1 MGKGEGADPTMSR
14 LSIAQAVGLVSAAA
28 EASHPRPSGF
38 LPKIDPQL
46 ALTYMAQL
54 HSQTPP
60 RWQEEP
66 DPFWGPAKATGCP
79 PPEAGALGLV
89 SCAESVQRD
98 CPPRRYGL
106 NGLSQQGR
114 TRLRQAGALMEEQR
128 RCCGFWTITL
138 PDACLWWL
146 GHNDAWPRFQ
156 NAIRH
161 RLVRR
166 LQQRGVTPW
175 VAGVVELHPGRSARE
190 GQALPHLHVL
200 YRGRESGRRPW
211 AIRPSEFDELVR
223 MALAAAGLHWR
234 GPLDRCKV
242 EPVKFSVRRYL
253 SKYISKPSRLP
264 GSDSLWVGNP
274 VLCPRQWFFV
284 SKAIMSVILES
295 IKELPASFP
304 VFLLD
309 RRQENRRGQ
318 LYHAQ
323 LLSLDRPGA
332 PAAWRLVFR
341 SPWALF
347 RCWEIYEQAV
357 GWWPVQPL
365 PLRDNDSS
373 VPRVDPIGHQHV

>member
-1 MGKGEGADPTMSR
+1 MR

-28 EASHPRPSGF
+28 AVSHPRPRGF

-46 ALTYMAQL
+46 VLTYVSQL
-54 HSQTPP
+54 HNPP
-60 RWQEEP
+60 PPLWEEEP
-66 DPFWGPAKATGCP
+66 DPFWGPPKAPGCT
-79 PPEAGALGLV
+79 PPEPGALGLV

-106 NGLSQQGR
+106 RGLSQQGR

-200 YRGRESGRRPW
+200 YRGRECGRKGW
-211 AIRPSEFDELVR
+211 AIRPSEFDDLVR

-234 GPLDRCKV
+234 GALDRCKV
-242 EPVKFSVRRYL
+242 EPVRFSVRRYL
-253 SKYISKPSRLP
+253 SKYISKPSRL
-264 GSDSLWVGNP
+264 GTAERIFVGNP
-274 VLCPRQWFFV
+274 VLCPRQWFFI
-284 SKAIMSVILES
+284 SKAIMSVILEN
-295 IKELPASFP
+295 IKELPVMFA
-304 VFLLD
+304 VFLLE

-323 LLSLDRPGA
+323 QLALDRPGA
-332 PAAWRLVFR
+332 PSTWRLTFR

-347 RCWEIYEQAV
+347 RCWETYEEAV
-357 GWWPVQPL
+357 GWWPVHPVPTQDHDRSL
-365 PLRDNDSS
+365 PGHHPVRD
-373 VPRVDPIGHQHV
+373 QHL